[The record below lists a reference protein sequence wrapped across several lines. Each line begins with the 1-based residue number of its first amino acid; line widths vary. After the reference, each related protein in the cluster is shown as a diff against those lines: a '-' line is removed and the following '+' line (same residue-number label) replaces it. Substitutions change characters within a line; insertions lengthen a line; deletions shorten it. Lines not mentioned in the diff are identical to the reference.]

1 MITIE
6 LLAAYQQCWRRQGNT
21 ADTLPGARRPG
32 VWDDC
37 HFSMI
42 TILWRLV
49 VAFSMNTIVIWGS
62 WVPLKE
68 MLFASTSLS
77 RVWGARRLCVF
88 HDDDR
93 EYNCDHE
100 KGTQVT
106 LERDV
111 VCLNI
116 SFKGLRCLGDKGK
129 QVTLERDV
137 VCLKHQQTQFRGLS
151 KLVEVRWVLSESESG
166 FWLKEKVKVD
176 SHWKRKSKL
185 CWFRRV

>member
-1 MITIE
+1 MKRFSLDDSIDSIDHDHW
-6 LLAAYQQCWRRQGNT
+6 LLSRYKVGHLWRGFLAKLSWRRQGNT

-32 VWDDC
+32 VWDYC

-42 TILWRLV
+42 TILCRLV
-49 VAFSMNTIVIWGS
+49 VAFSMNTIVKIIVIWGS

-116 SFKGLRCLGDKGK
+116 SFKGLRCLE
-129 QVTLERDV
+129 TL
-137 VCLKHQQTQFRGLS
+137 CFPW
-151 KLVEVRWVLSESESG
+151 RWP
-166 FWLKEKVKVD
+166 WI
-176 SHWKRKSKL
+176 
-185 CWFRRV
+185 